1 MAYGKKVYRLVGVFL
16 VLLFLMAVF
25 ISHVSM
31 QRSLIVYLE
40 DLSLGMTLKTVQ
52 SSVPSRF
59 FKEEGIATNSY
70 YLLDRV
76 FQDNVLA
83 YRFLAYSQIKGE
95 RFADAQIFFDQNNVL
110 IGFSYAADGFYQLS
124 PTRTDGGGPGG
135 SRTRVSGIRTVS
147 RP

>member
-1 MAYGKKVYRLVGVFL
+1 MAYGQKVYRLAGVFL
-16 VLLFLMAVF
+16 ILLILMAVF
-25 ISHVSM
+25 ISYISM

-40 DLSLGMTLKTVQ
+40 DLSPGMTLKTVQ
-52 SSVPSRF
+52 SSVPNRF

-83 YRFLAYSQIKGE
+83 HQFLTYSQVKGE

-110 IGFSYAADGFYQLS
+110 IGFSYAADGFYQLR
-124 PTRTDGGGPGG
+124 PTRKDGGGPGG
-135 SRTRVSGIRTVS
+135 SRTRVFGVR
-147 RP
+147 